1 MKITPKER
9 ARFYTKI
16 IPAGK
21 CMMWSGN
28 PDKKGYGH
36 MLIGSSSMLVH
47 KIAYF
52 LKHGKEPRDYLIHT
66 CNNKMCVNPDHIV
79 EGKNK
84 GRPVKVSAQIIKDL
98 NSQGLS
104 PSQIAD
110 QLNCSVSLVR
120 KRLS

>member
-1 MKITPKER
+1 MKITPKEK
-9 ARFYTKI
+9 ARFYTKM

-21 CMMWSGN
+21 CIIWAGK
-28 PDKKGYGH
+28 PDKSGYGH
-36 MLIGSSSMLVH
+36 MLIGTSSMLVH

-52 LKHGKEPRDYLIHT
+52 LKHGKEPQDYLIHT

-104 PSQIAD
+104 PSKIAE

-120 KRLS
+120 KRLA

>member
-1 MKITPKER
+1 MLLNQNDKTRYYSNI
-9 ARFYTKI
+9 AQ
-16 IPAGK
+16 
-21 CMMWSGN
+21 SGLCLLWTGATCE
-28 PDKKGYGH
+28 DGYGR
-36 MLIGSSSMLVH
+36 MSLNKKTTLVH

-52 LKHGKEPRDYLIHT
+52 LKHGKEPQDYLIHT
-66 CNNKMCVNPDHIV
+66 CDNKMCVNPDHIV

-120 KRLS
+120 KRLN